1 MTTAS
6 ISLQD
11 LRRKIYVKAK
21 ADQSWRF
28 WGLYVHVCRWETLT
42 EAYKLAKQN
51 KGAPGVDGVSF
62 DDIEHA
68 GVQQF
73 LDEIQR
79 ELVDGT
85 YRPLPN
91 RRVEIPKGK
100 GKTRMLGIP
109 CIRDRVVQGALKLIL
124 EPIFES
130 DFQSGSFGYRPKKT
144 AHEAINRVADS
155 IVRERVQVIDIDLK
169 AYFDTVR
176 HDILLAKVAQRVDDR
191 KIMRLLKLILKTSGK
206 QGVPQGGL
214 ISPLLSNLYLNE
226 VDKMLEK
233 AKEVTRTGKYIHLEY
248 ARFADDLVVLV
259 DGFKKWRWLTR
270 AVMTRLCQEFQKL
283 GVELNT
289 EKTKVV
295 DLSAGGVFS
304 FLGFHFRR
312 AITRNGKVGVLFM
325 PTMKARKSLTRKLKV
340 IFRRF
345 QSQPISRVISIIN
358 PILRGWVN
366 YFRVGMSSRCFGYI
380 KDWVEKKVRRHLM
393 KARGYRGFGW
403 DRWSRSWLYKELGLF
418 RDYYVQYMPLESAA
432 NR

>member
-1 MTTAS
+1 MIKAS
-6 ISLQD
+6 SDLQD

-28 WGLYVHVCRWETLT
+28 WGLYVHVCRWETLS
-42 EAYKLAKQN
+42 EAYKLTKQN
-51 KGAPGVDGVSF
+51 KGAPGVDGVNF
-62 DDIEHA
+62 DDIEHE

-73 LDEIQR
+73 LLGIQQ
-79 ELVDGT
+79 ELIDGT

-91 RRVEIPKGK
+91 RRVEIPKDN
-100 GKTRMLGIP
+100 GKTRTLGIA

-155 IVRERVQVIDIDLK
+155 IVRERVQVVDIDLK

-176 HDILLAKVAQRVDDR
+176 HDILLTKVVQRIDDP
-191 KIMRLLKLILKTSGK
+191 KIMRLLKLMLKANGK
-206 QGVPQGGL
+206 RGVPQGSL
-214 ISPLLSNLYLNE
+214 VSPLLSNVYLNE
-226 VDKMLEK
+226 VDRMLEK

-259 DGFKKWRWLTR
+259 DGFRKWRWLVK
-270 AVMTRLCQEFQKL
+270 AVMTRLSQEFQKL

-312 AITRNGKVGVLFM
+312 ARTRNGKVGVLFM
-325 PTMKARKSLTRKLKV
+325 PTMKARKSLTQKLKV

-345 QSQPISRVISIIN
+345 RSQPISRVIGIIN

-366 YFRVGMSSRCFGYI
+366 YFRVGMSSQCFCYV

-403 DRWSRSWLYKELGLF
+403 DRWSRSWLYSELGLF

>member
-1 MTTAS
+1 MTKAS
-6 ISLQD
+6 SSLQD

-21 ADQSWRF
+21 AEQSWRF
-28 WGLYVHVCRWETLT
+28 WGLYVHVCRWETLA

-62 DDIEHA
+62 DDIEHE

-73 LDEIQR
+73 LDGIEQ
-79 ELVDGT
+79 ELIDGT

-91 RRVEIPKGK
+91 RRVEIPKDN
-100 GKTRMLGIP
+100 GKTRILGIP

-130 DFQSGSFGYRPKKT
+130 DFQSGSFGYRPKRT

-155 IVRERVQVIDIDLK
+155 IVKERVQVIDIDLK

-176 HDILLAKVAQRVDDR
+176 HDLLLTKVAQRIDDP
-191 KIMRLLKLILKTSGK
+191 KVMRLLKLILKANGK
-206 QGVPQGGL
+206 RGVPQGGL

-226 VDKMLEK
+226 VDRMLEK

-259 DGFKKWRWLTR
+259 DGFRKWRWLVK
-270 AVMTRLCQEFQKL
+270 AVMTRLGQEFQKL

-295 DLSAGGVFS
+295 DLSVGGVFS

-312 AITRNGKVGVLFM
+312 NTTRNGKVGVLFM
-325 PTMKARKSLTRKLKV
+325 PTMKARKALTQKLKK

-345 QSQPISRVISIIN
+345 QSQPISRVIGIIN
-358 PILRGWVN
+358 PILRGWVD
-366 YFRVGMSSRCFGYI
+366 YFRVGMSSQCFGYI

-403 DRWSRSWLYKELGLF
+403 DRWSRSWLYRELGLF
-418 RDYYVQYMPLESAA
+418 GDYYVQYMPLESAA

>member
-28 WGLYVHVCRWETLT
+28 WGLYVHVCRWETLA

-62 DDIEHA
+62 DDIEHE

-73 LDEIQR
+73 LDEIQQ

-91 RRVEIPKGK
+91 RRVEIPKGN

-176 HDILLAKVAQRVDDR
+176 HDTLLAKVAQRVDDQ

-206 QGVPQGGL
+206 RGVPQGGL

-259 DGFKKWRWLTR
+259 DGFRKWRWLTR
-270 AVMTRLCQEFQKL
+270 AVMTRLRQEFQKL

-304 FLGFHFRR
+304 FLGC
-312 AITRNGKVGVLFM
+312 NYS
-325 PTMKARKSLTRKLKV
+325 ARKH
-340 IFRRF
+340 
-345 QSQPISRVISIIN
+345 
-358 PILRGWVN
+358 
-366 YFRVGMSSRCFGYI
+366 
-380 KDWVEKKVRRHLM
+380 E
-393 KARGYRGFGW
+393 
-403 DRWSRSWLYKELGLF
+403 
-418 RDYYVQYMPLESAA
+418 ESA
-432 NR
+432 

>member
-28 WGLYVHVCRWETLT
+28 WGLYVHVCRWETLA
-42 EAYKLAKQN
+42 EAYELAKRN
-51 KGAPGVDGVSF
+51 NGAPGIDGISF
-62 DDIEHA
+62 DDIEREGA
-68 GVQQF
+68 RQF
-73 LDEIQR
+73 LSDVQK
-79 ELVDGT
+79 ELVNGT

-91 RRVEIPKGK
+91 RRVEIPKGN

-109 CIRDRVVQGALKLIL
+109 SIRDRVVQGALKLIL
-124 EPIFES
+124 EPIFEA

-176 HDILLAKVAQRVDDR
+176 HGTLLTKVAQRVDDS
-191 KIMRLLKLILKTSGK
+191 KVMRLLKLILKASGK
-206 QGVPQGGL
+206 KGVPQGGL

-226 VDKMLEK
+226 VDKMLER
-233 AKEVTRTGKYIHLEY
+233 AKEATRTGEYIHLEY

-259 DGFKKWRWLTR
+259 DSFRKWRWLVR
-270 AVMTRLCQEFQKL
+270 AVMTRLREEFQKL
-283 GVELNT
+283 GVAINT

-295 DLSAGGVFS
+295 DLAEGDVFS
-304 FLGFHFRR
+304 FLGFQFRR
-312 AITRNGKVGVLFM
+312 AKTRKGKVGVLFM
-325 PTMKARKSLTRKLKV
+325 PTMKARKTLTQKLKAV
-340 IFRRF
+340 FRRF
-345 QSQPISRVISIIN
+345 QSQPIGRVISFIN

-393 KARGYRGFGW
+393 KSRGYRGFGW
-403 DRWSRSWLYKELGLF
+403 NRWSRRWLYDELGLF
-418 RDYYVQYMPLESAA
+418 RDYYVRYMPLESAA
-432 NR
+432 NA

>member
-1 MTTAS
+1 MTKAS
-6 ISLQD
+6 SSLQD

-28 WGLYVHVCRWETLT
+28 WGLYVHVCRWETLA

-62 DDIEHA
+62 DDIEHE

-73 LDEIQR
+73 LVGIQQ

-91 RRVEIPKGK
+91 RRVEIPKDK
-100 GKTRMLGIP
+100 GKARMLGIP
-109 CIRDRVVQGALKLIL
+109 CIRDRVVQGALKLIM

-144 AHEAINRVADS
+144 AHEAINRVAVS
-155 IVRERVQVIDIDLK
+155 IVKERVQVIDIDLK
-169 AYFDTVR
+169 AYFDTIR
-176 HDILLAKVAQRVDDR
+176 HDRLLTKVARRIDDP
-191 KIMRLLKLILKTSGK
+191 KIMRLLKLILKANGK
-206 QGVPQGGL
+206 RGVPQGGL

-226 VDKMLEK
+226 VDRMLEK

-259 DGFKKWRWLTR
+259 DGFRKWRWLVK
-270 AVMTRLCQEFQKL
+270 AAMTRLRQEFQKL

-295 DLSAGGVFS
+295 DLSEGGVFC

-312 AITRNGKVGVLFM
+312 AITRNGKIGVLFM
-325 PTMKARKSLTRKLKV
+325 PTMKARKSLTQKLKV

-345 QSQPISRVISIIN
+345 QSQPISRVIRIIN

-366 YFRVGMSSRCFGYI
+366 YFRVGMSSQCFGYI

-403 DRWSRSWLYKELGLF
+403 DRWSRSWVYEQLGLF
-418 RDYYVQYMPLESAA
+418 RDYYVQYLPLESAA
-432 NR
+432 N

>member
-1 MTTAS
+1 MTKAS
-6 ISLQD
+6 IGLQD

-21 ADQSWRF
+21 TDQSWRF
-28 WGLYVHVCRWETLT
+28 WGLYVHVYRWETLV

-62 DDIEHA
+62 DDIEHE

-73 LDEIQR
+73 LDGIQQ
-79 ELVDGT
+79 ELINGT

-91 RRVEIPKGK
+91 RRVEIPKDK

-176 HDILLAKVAQRVDDR
+176 HDILLTKVAQRVDDP
-191 KIMRLLKLILKTSGK
+191 KVMRLLKLILKANGK
-206 QGVPQGGL
+206 RGVPQGGL

-226 VDKMLEK
+226 VDRMLEK

-248 ARFADDLVVLV
+248 ARFADDRVP
-259 DGFKKWRWLTR
+259 R
-270 AVMTRLCQEFQKL
+270 AL
-283 GVELNT
+283 
-289 EKTKVV
+289 
-295 DLSAGGVFS
+295 D
-304 FLGFHFRR
+304 
-312 AITRNGKVGVLFM
+312 
-325 PTMKARKSLTRKLKV
+325 
-340 IFRRF
+340 
-345 QSQPISRVISIIN
+345 
-358 PILRGWVN
+358 
-366 YFRVGMSSRCFGYI
+366 
-380 KDWVEKKVRRHLM
+380 
-393 KARGYRGFGW
+393 
-403 DRWSRSWLYKELGLF
+403 
-418 RDYYVQYMPLESAA
+418 
-432 NR
+432 

>member
-21 ADQSWRF
+21 AEQSWRF
-28 WGLYVHVCRWETLT
+28 WGLYVHVCRWETLE
-42 EAYKLAKQN
+42 EAYRLAKQN

-62 DDIEHA
+62 DDIEHE

-73 LDEIQR
+73 LRGLQQ
-79 ELVDGT
+79 ELVEGA

-91 RRVEIPKGK
+91 RRVEIPKGN

-109 CIRDRVVQGALKLIL
+109 SIRDRVVQGALKLIL

-155 IVRERVQVIDIDLK
+155 IVRERTQVIDIDLK

-176 HDILLAKVAQRVDDR
+176 HDTLLEKVAQRVDDR

-206 QGVPQGGL
+206 RGVPQGGL

-233 AKEVTRTGKYIHLEY
+233 AKEVTRTDEYIHLEY

-259 DGFKKWRWLTR
+259 DGFRKWRWLIN
-270 AVMTRLCQEFQKL
+270 AVMKRLSQEFQKL

-295 DLSAGGVFS
+295 DLSVGGVFA

-312 AITRNGKVGVLFM
+312 ATTRNGKNGVLFM
-325 PTMKARKSLTRKLKV
+325 PTMKARKTLTQKLKA

-345 QSQPISRVISIIN
+345 RSQPISRVISIIN
-358 PILRGWVN
+358 PILQGWVN
-366 YFRVGMSSRCFGYI
+366 YFRVGMSSRCFGYV

-393 KARGYRGFGW
+393 KARGVRGFGW
-403 DRWSRSWLYKELGLF
+403 NRWSRNWLYEELGLF
-418 RDYYVQYMPLESAA
+418 RDYYVRYMPLESAA

>member
-21 ADQSWRF
+21 ADGSWRF
-28 WGLYVHVCRWETLT
+28 WGLYVHVCRWETLA

-62 DDIEHA
+62 DDIEHE

-73 LDEIQR
+73 LGGIQQ

-91 RRVEIPKGK
+91 RRVEIPKGN

-176 HDILLAKVAQRVDDR
+176 HDTLLAKVAQRVDDQ

-206 QGVPQGGL
+206 RGVPQGGL

-259 DGFKKWRWLTR
+259 DGFRKWRWLTR
-270 AVMTRLCQEFQKL
+270 AVMTRLRQEFQKL

-325 PTMKARKSLTRKLKV
+325 PTMKARKSLTQKLKV

-366 YFRVGMSSRCFGYI
+366 YFRVGMSSQCFGYV

>member
-1 MTTAS
+1 MTKAS
-6 ISLQD
+6 SSLQD

-28 WGLYVHVCRWETLT
+28 WGLYVHVCRWETLA
-42 EAYKLAKQN
+42 EAYRLAKQN

-62 DDIEHA
+62 DDIEHE

-73 LDEIQR
+73 LDGIQQ
-79 ELVDGT
+79 ELIDGT
-85 YRPLPN
+85 YRPVPN
-91 RRVEIPKGK
+91 RRVEIPKDN

-176 HDILLAKVAQRVDDR
+176 HDILLTKVAQRVDDP
-191 KIMRLLKLILKTSGK
+191 KIMRLLKLILKANGK
-206 QGVPQGGL
+206 RGVPQGGL

-226 VDKMLEK
+226 VDRMLEK
-233 AKEVTRTGKYIHLEY
+233 AKEATRTGKYIHLEY

-259 DGFKKWRWLTR
+259 DGFRKWRWLVK
-270 AVMTRLCQEFQKL
+270 AVMTRLGQKFQKL

-325 PTMKARKSLTRKLKV
+325 PTMKARKSLTQKLKA

-366 YFRVGMSSRCFGYI
+366 YFRVGMSSQCFGYV
-380 KDWVEKKVRRHLM
+380 KDWVEKKIRRHLM

>member
-1 MTTAS
+1 MTKAS
-6 ISLQD
+6 MSLQD

-21 ADQSWRF
+21 TDQSWRF
-28 WGLYVHVCRWETLT
+28 WGLYVHVCRWETLA

-51 KGAPGVDGVSF
+51 KGAPGVDGVRF
-62 DDIEHA
+62 DDIEHE

-73 LDEIQR
+73 LDGVQQ
-79 ELVDGT
+79 ELIDGT

-91 RRVEIPKGK
+91 RRVDIPKDN
-100 GKTRMLGIP
+100 GKTRTLGIP
-109 CIRDRVVQGALKLIL
+109 CVRDRVVQGALKLIL

-169 AYFDTVR
+169 AYFDTIR
-176 HDILLAKVAQRVDDR
+176 HDILLTKVAQRVDDR
-191 KIMRLLKLILKTSGK
+191 KIMRLLKLILKASGK
-206 QGVPQGGL
+206 RGVPQGGV

-226 VDKMLEK
+226 VDRMLER

-259 DGFKKWRWLTR
+259 DGFRKWRWLVK
-270 AVMTRLCQEFQKL
+270 AVVTRLGQEFQKL

-325 PTMKARKSLTRKLKV
+325 PTMKARKSLTQKLKA

-345 QSQPISRVISIIN
+345 RSQPISRIVRIIN
-358 PILRGWVN
+358 PTLRGWVN
-366 YFRVGMSSRCFGYI
+366 YFRVGMSSQCFSYL
-380 KDWVEKKVRRHLM
+380 KDWVEKKIRRHLM

-418 RDYYVQYMPLESAA
+418 RNYYVRYMPLESAA

>member
-28 WGLYVHVCRWETLT
+28 WGLYVHVCRWETLA

-62 DDIEHA
+62 DDIEHE

-73 LDEIQR
+73 LDEIQQ

-91 RRVEIPKGK
+91 RRVEIPKGN

-176 HDILLAKVAQRVDDR
+176 HDTLLAKVAQRVDDQ

-206 QGVPQGGL
+206 RGVPQGGL

-259 DGFKKWRWLTR
+259 DGFRKWRWLTR
-270 AVMTRLCQEFQKL
+270 AVMTRLRQEFQKL

-325 PTMKARKSLTRKLKV
+325 PTMKARKSLTQKLKV

-366 YFRVGMSSRCFGYI
+366 YFRVGMSSQCFGYV

>member
-21 ADQSWRF
+21 AEQSWRF

-62 DDIEHA
+62 DDIEHE

-130 DFQSGSFGYRPKKT
+130 DFQPGSFGYRPKKT

-176 HDILLAKVAQRVDDR
+176 HDTLLAKVAQRVDDR
-191 KIMRLLKLILKTSGK
+191 KIMRLLKLILKSSGK

-214 ISPLLSNLYLNE
+214 ISPLLSNFYLNE
-226 VDKMLEK
+226 VDKMLEQ
-233 AKEVTRTGKYIHLEY
+233 AKQVTRTGKYIHLDY

-270 AVMTRLCQEFQKL
+270 AVMTRLRQEFQKL

-304 FLGFHFRR
+304 FLGSHFRR

-325 PTMKARKSLTRKLKV
+325 PTMKDRKSLTQKLKV

-403 DRWSRSWLYKELGLF
+403 DRWSRRWLYEELGLF
-418 RDYYVQYMPLESAA
+418 RDYYVRYLPLESAA

>member
-62 DDIEHA
+62 DDIEHE

-73 LDEIQR
+73 LDDIQR

-91 RRVEIPKGK
+91 RRVEIPKGN

-130 DFQSGSFGYRPKKT
+130 DFQPGSFGYRPKKT

-270 AVMTRLCQEFQKL
+270 AVMTRLRQEFQKL

-295 DLSAGGVFS
+295 DLSAGGMFS

-325 PTMKARKSLTRKLKV
+325 PTMKARKSLTQKLKM

-366 YFRVGMSSRCFGYI
+366 YFRVGMSSRCFGYV

>member
-21 ADQSWRF
+21 AEQSWRF

-62 DDIEHA
+62 DDIEHE
-68 GVQQF
+68 GVQHF
-73 LDEIQR
+73 LDEIQQ

-91 RRVEIPKGK
+91 RRVEIPKGN
-100 GKTRMLGIP
+100 GKMRMLGIP

-130 DFQSGSFGYRPKKT
+130 DFQPGSFGYRPKKT

-226 VDKMLEK
+226 VDEMLEK

-259 DGFKKWRWLTR
+259 DGFKKWRWLTS
-270 AVMTRLCQEFQKL
+270 AVMTRLRQEFQKL

-325 PTMKARKSLTRKLKV
+325 PTMKARKSLTQKLKV

-366 YFRVGMSSRCFGYI
+366 YFRVGMSSRCFGYV

>member
-1 MTTAS
+1 MAILGALCTRLPVGDTGRGVQAG
-6 ISLQD
+6 Q
-11 LRRKIYVKAK
+11 
-21 ADQSWRF
+21 
-28 WGLYVHVCRWETLT
+28 T
-42 EAYKLAKQN
+42 EQ
-51 KGAPGVDGVSF
+51 GCTGVDGVSF
-62 DDIEHA
+62 DEIEHE
-68 GVQQF
+68 GVQQY
-73 LDEIQR
+73 LLGIQQ

-91 RRVEIPKGK
+91 RRVEIPKDK

-155 IVRERVQVIDIDLK
+155 IVKERVQVIDIDLK
-169 AYFDTVR
+169 AYFDTIR
-176 HDILLAKVAQRVDDR
+176 HDMLLTKVAQRVDDS
-191 KIMRLLKLILKTSGK
+191 KIMRLLKLILKANGK
-206 QGVPQGGL
+206 RGVPQGGL

-259 DGFKKWRWLTR
+259 DGFRKWRWLVK
-270 AVMTRLCQEFQKL
+270 AVMTRLRQGFQKL

-295 DLSAGGVFS
+295 DLAEGGVFS

-325 PTMKARKSLTRKLKV
+325 PTMKARKSLTQKLKA

-366 YFRVGMSSRCFGYI
+366 YFRVGMSSQCFGYI
-380 KDWVEKKVRRHLM
+380 KDWVEKKIRRHLM
-393 KARGYRGFGW
+393 KARGFRGFGW
-403 DRWSRSWLYKELGLF
+403 DRWSRSWMYEQLGLF

-432 NR
+432 N